1 MASTVRRL
9 FRLDATR
16 IERTGRIE
24 RESVDD
30 FRAGWV
36 VVLAPELARTA
47 RTGPAGGKEA
57 Q

>member
-16 IERTGRIE
+16 IERIE